1 VRDLDSLLQRT
12 LGPSI
17 AITTHLQDVR
27 PALADANQVELAVL
41 NLAVNARDA
50 MPSGGSITIDVGEET
65 VAGDR
70 EDLKTGDYVRL
81 SVIDSG
87 EGMDEETLARAAEP
101 FFTTK
106 GVGRGTGLGLS
117 TVHGLM
123 DQLGGCL
130 RLRSRKGEGTTAEM
144 WLPVAEG
151 ASATVPRQSKPSRST
166 PPPAH
171 VPRLTVLAVDDDAL
185 VLMNTTAMLE
195 ELGHR
200 AIEASSGPQALALVR
215 GDPSIDVVVTDYAM
229 PGMTGGDLVR
239 SIHAERPALPVV
251 LATGYAELP
260 AGAEVDAVRLPKP
273 FGQPELARAV
283 AAAVRRR
290 ESVGAPVDG

>member
-1 VRDLDSLLQRT
+1 
-12 LGPSI
+12 
-17 AITTHLQDVR
+17 
-27 PALADANQVELAVL
+27 
-41 NLAVNARDA
+41 
-50 MPSGGSITIDVGEET
+50 
-65 VAGDR
+65 
-70 EDLKTGDYVRL
+70 
-81 SVIDSG
+81 
-87 EGMDEETLARAAEP
+87 
-101 FFTTK
+101 
-106 GVGRGTGLGLS
+106 
-117 TVHGLM
+117 
-123 DQLGGCL
+123 
-130 RLRSRKGEGTTAEM
+130 M

-151 ASATVPRQSKPSRST
+151 ASATVPRQSKPSRNT

-171 VPRLTVLAVDDDAL
+171 VPRLTILAVDDDAL

-229 PGMTGGDLVR
+229 PGLTGGDLVR